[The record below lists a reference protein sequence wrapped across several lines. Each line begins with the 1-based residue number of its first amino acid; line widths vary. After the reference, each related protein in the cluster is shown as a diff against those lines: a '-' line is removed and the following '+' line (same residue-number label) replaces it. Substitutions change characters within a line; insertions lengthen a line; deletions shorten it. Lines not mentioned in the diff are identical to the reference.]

1 MSGFSLVA
9 SRRLAALLTTILLLV
24 GACSTATSTGPSPS
38 TQPTALL
45 ASPTASAP
53 TPDAIKDGEPW
64 IAYEWVYELN
74 GVGVNEQG
82 LQLVRPDGR
91 DHHLLLLTA
100 PTGHP
105 DWSPDG
111 QRLAVDGGTDEIWT
125 LNADGTDAKQLIAC
139 SGAPCMYVG
148 YPAWSP
154 DGKQMAFVRVLT
166 APAPENERDQ
176 IEVIDLTTGATHV
189 VAMPPVAGSEEAQYV
204 GPRWS
209 PDGAQIVFAV
219 MRYPTP
225 PTDVNILGS
234 SIAIVN
240 ADGSEADA
248 PRILT
253 DPALFGAYPDWSPDG
268 QRIVFNTYPIGS
280 FQDTTKAQNLYTIR
294 PDGTDLTHVTH
305 FGENDT
311 RAAEPTWTPDGKRIT
326 FLYIE
331 RNPSNPGGERLI
343 ALIDADGSNLTLIP
357 VPGEAGYRYGTHAR
371 MRPTP

>member
-1 MSGFSLVA
+1 VPAQTVA
-9 SRRLAALLTTILLLV
+9 PA
-24 GACSTATSTGPSPS
+24 
-38 TQPTALL
+38 Q
-45 ASPTASAP
+45 
-53 TPDAIKDGEPW
+53 TPFAIKDGEPW
-64 IAYEWVYELN
+64 IAYEWVYDLN

-91 DHHLLLLTA
+91 DRHLLLLTA

-111 QRLAVDGGTDEIWT
+111 QGLAVDDGMGEIWT

-139 SGAPCMYVG
+139 PGAPCMYVG

-176 IEVIDLTTGATHV
+176 IEVIDLATGATHV

-209 PDGAQIVFAV
+209 PDGRQIVFAV

-225 PTDVNILGS
+225 PTDENILGS
-234 SIAIVN
+234 SIAAVK

-253 DPALFGAYPDWSPDG
+253 DPAMFGSYPDWSPDG

-280 FQDTTKAQNLYTIR
+280 FQDTTKATNLYTIR
-294 PDGTDLTHVTH
+294 PDGTGLTQVTH
-305 FGENDT
+305 YGENDT
-311 RAAEPTWTPDGKRIT
+311 RATEPTWTPDGQRIIFT
-326 FLYIE
+326 QIV
-331 RNPSNPGGERLI
+331 RNPANPGGERVI
-343 ALIDADGSNLTLIP
+343 ALIDADGSDLTLIP
-357 VPGEAGYRYGTHAR
+357 TLDTVGDPSVTDARYGTHAR
-371 MRPTP
+371 LRPTP